1 MKKSLS
7 IPSANLLFLVT
18 MLLVII
24 VGSIVQVL
32 HLSWGLIA
40 TEVFLIALP
49 AILFLRARKIPLKEG
64 LRLNR
69 ISLPVA
75 VISLLLGISTY
86 LFSVLIELVMANLSG
101 LPSVDLSQS
110 ALPQSTFQYALYFVA
125 IAISAPICE
134 ELLFRGPIQT
144 AYEQRKSA
152 AFAIAIPALMFAF
165 YHFRLSGLPGL
176 LPVAFLFGY
185 VAWRS
190 RSVYSTILLHFGM
203 NASSAVIT
211 ILALSGSKFPNA
223 LFSNYWILGSGLA
236 VTLVLLFIFIRLQPK
251 PEPYEAVEESPVKW
265 FKKYWALIVAGI
277 LYVVVVGLTLY
288 AQLTGATAST
298 NLTYTQPEL
307 TAPVESRYQ
316 SVNHAGDVVGE
327 MNCVVTPQ
335 GETFSLVCD
344 SEVEAFEIKI
354 GNSMWKDEGH
364 TGKLII
370 TWQTSTN
377 DLLDYS
383 YVMTSDKGGV
393 MSALLEDGNL
403 VYTTP
408 YDKHSTA
415 LPEEFL
421 IDFEWPWKVSSLD
434 NNSGLFYK
442 SPYVYLNRWDN
453 DAKKNVTLIQDELIH
468 ITGEETLNLPA
479 GEFKTIK
486 VTLGNQTAWYAL
498 EDTSAPRPVQF
509 DDGMLIYSLM
519 K

>member
-7 IPSANLLFLVT
+7 IPSANLLYLVS
-18 MLLVII
+18 MLLVLFL
-24 VGSIVQVL
+24 GSTVQTL
-32 HLSWGLIA
+32 NLTLGIIA

-49 AILFLRARKIPLKEG
+49 AVILLLIKKIPIKDG
-64 LRLNR
+64 LRLNP
-69 ISLPVA
+69 IKPGIA
-75 VISLLLGISTY
+75 VISILLGVSTY
-86 LFSVLIELVMANLSG
+86 VFSILIEQLMMKLSG
-101 LPSVDLSQS
+101 TPSVDVPAGAMPEGTL
-110 ALPQSTFQYALYFVA
+110 FYILYFLALA
-125 IAISAPICE
+125 IFAPVCE
-134 ELLFRGPIQT
+134 EILFRGAIQG
-144 AYEQRKSA
+144 AYENKKNA
-152 AFAIAIPALMFAF
+152 WFAITLPTLMFAF

-176 LPVAFLFGY
+176 LPVAFIMGF
-185 VAWRS
+185 VAFRTRS
-190 RSVYSTILLHFGM
+190 IVSSTLVHFGI
-203 NASSAVIT
+203 NAIAAIVT
-211 ILALSGSKFPNA
+211 ILALNGITIIKE
-223 LFSNYWILGSGLA
+223 FSNLVIVSLIGLA
-236 VTLVLLFIFIRLQPK
+236 VTLILLYLFIRLQPK
-251 PEPYEAVEESPVKW
+251 PEPYEAVEEAPVKW
-265 FKKYWALIVAGI
+265 FKKYWALLVAGI
-277 LYVVVVGLTLY
+277 LYAAVVGLTLY

-298 NLTYTQPEL
+298 NLTYTRPEL

-335 GETFSLVCD
+335 GATFSLVCD

-408 YDKHSTA
+408 YDEHSTA

-434 NNSGLFYK
+434 NNGGLFYK

-453 DAKKNVTLIQDELIH
+453 DAKKNVTLIQD
-468 ITGEETLNLPA
+468 
-479 GEFKTIK
+479 
-486 VTLGNQTAWYAL
+486 
-498 EDTSAPRPVQF
+498 D
-509 DDGMLIYSLM
+509 
-519 K
+519 